1 MFTQIQ
7 CLTQI
12 QIVYSN
18 QREIHK
24 ASIFLKNK
32 NKRLLK
38 LRMIQEKKIIRSL
51 NFYSTESF
59 IIPTSIIQKHHEQ
72 FPPNYRGLEL
82 MSPAP

>member
-12 QIVYSN
+12 QIVHSN

-38 LRMIQEKKIIRSL
+38 LRMIQEKKNHLVSKFLFNRVIYYPHL
-51 NFYSTESF
+51 NQTE
-59 IIPTSIIQKHHEQ
+59 
-72 FPPNYRGLEL
+72 
-82 MSPAP
+82 AP

>member
-32 NKRLLK
+32 KQKAIKTQNDTGG
-38 LRMIQEKKIIRSL
+38 KKSL
-51 NFYSTESF
+51 
-59 IIPTSIIQKHHEQ
+59 
-72 FPPNYRGLEL
+72 GL
-82 MSPAP
+82 